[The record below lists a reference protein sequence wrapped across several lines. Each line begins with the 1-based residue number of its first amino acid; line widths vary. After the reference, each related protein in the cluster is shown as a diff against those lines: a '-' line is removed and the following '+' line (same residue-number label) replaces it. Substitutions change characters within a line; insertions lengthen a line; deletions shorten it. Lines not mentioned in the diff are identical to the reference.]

1 MGKELQLWLVLGFF
15 LAVLF
20 YSVAVMILHPV

>member
-15 LAVLF
+15 LAVLL
-20 YSVAVMILHPV
+20 YTVVAMILHPV

>member
-20 YSVAVMILHPV
+20 YSVLVMILHPV